1 MIGFLALL
9 MSDGNGKKLAHT
21 PTIQAF
27 LWLRGKNL
35 CGAMKLS
42 LQWKVSDENISKVE
56 SIDLISFKVQ
66 FLSRCYRVQV
76 EIWEDDIEF
85 GCASH
90 PIYNLAKNQYSPNMA
105 PGNLLFFFFS
115 ANSLSLRFGVNSNLA
130 TPQYYLACTLGF
142 LSINK
147 MCEVSMGLPVV
158 AFTTPFKW
166 VVAHH

>member
-1 MIGFLALL
+1 MIVFLALL
-9 MSDGNGKKLAHT
+9 MSDGNGKKLVHT

-35 CGAMKLS
+35 CGAVKLS

-105 PGNLLFFFFS
+105 PGNLLFFFFFFS
-115 ANSLSLRFGVNSNLA
+115 ANSLSLRFNVNSNLA

-147 MCEVSMGLPVV
+147 ICEGSMGLPSSS
-158 AFTTPFKW
+158 FHNPF
-166 VVAHH
+166 